1 MDSICYPDISQLR
14 EWLDQLKTSYFECD
28 SCAALHLPHMQ
39 NIDGIFDAKLD
50 IINNVLVLSAL
61 AELKPTAIITLVA
74 NISQINASSLTAK
87 VFLEINNENLPK
99 LVVSQSFSLE
109 AGITYRQFSH
119 FLQQAE
125 EQISGIVFEIFSNN
139 LLYANQDE
147 YEELASDDNDDDT
160 ESALDDKPSVI
171 IH

>member
-39 NIDGIFDAKLD
+39 NIDG
-50 IINNVLVLSAL
+50 LVLSAL

-147 YEELASDDNDDDT
+147 YEELESDDNDDDT
-160 ESALDDKPSVI
+160 ESDLDDKPSVI

>member
-99 LVVSQSFSLE
+99 LVVSQSFPLG
-109 AGITYRQFSH
+109 AGMTYRQFSH
-119 FLQQAE
+119 FIQEAE
-125 EQISGIVFEIFSNN
+125 EQISSIVFEIFSNN
-139 LLYANQDE
+139 LLYANHDE
-147 YEELASDDNDDDT
+147 FEEAEVEDDEVESD
-160 ESALDDKPSVI
+160 SDDKPSVI

>member
-99 LVVSQSFSLE
+99 LVVSQSFSLG
-109 AGITYRQFSH
+109 AGMTYRQFSH
-119 FLQQAE
+119 FIQEAE
-125 EQISGIVFEIFSNN
+125 EQISSIVFEIFTTN
-139 LLYANQDE
+139 LLYANHDE
-147 YEELASDDNDDDT
+147 FEEAEVEDDEVESD
-160 ESALDDKPSVI
+160 SDDKPSVI

>member
-1 MDSICYPDISQLR
+1 MDSIRYPDIAQLR
-14 EWLDQLKTSYFECD
+14 EWLAQLKTSYFECD

-39 NIDGIFDAKLD
+39 NIEGIFDAKLD
-50 IINNVLVLSAL
+50 IISNVLVLSAL

-87 VFLEINNENLPK
+87 VFLEINDENLPK

-109 AGITYRQFSH
+109 AGMTYRQFCH
-119 FLQQAE
+119 FIQQAE
-125 EQISGIVFEIFSNN
+125 EQISAIVFEIFSNN
-139 LLYANQDE
+139 LLYATQDAFN
-147 YEELASDDNDDDT
+147 EENNDED
-160 ESALDDKPSVI
+160 ESELLSDDKPAII

>member
-14 EWLDQLKTSYFECD
+14 AWLDQLKTSYFECD
-28 SCAALHLPHMQ
+28 SCSALHLPHMQ
-39 NIDGIFDAKLD
+39 NIEGIFDAKLD
-50 IINNVLVLSAL
+50 ILNNVLVLSAL
-61 AELKPTAIITLVA
+61 AELKPTAIVTLVA

-109 AGITYRQFSH
+109 AGMTYRQFCH

-125 EQISGIVFEIFSNN
+125 DQIAAIIFEIFSNN
-139 LLYANQDE
+139 LLYSNQDE
-147 YEELASDDNDDDT
+147 FSEDGEESDEDA
-160 ESALDDKPSVI
+160 ESDLDDKPSVI
-171 IH
+171 LH

>member
-1 MDSICYPDISQLR
+1 MDTISYPDISQLR

-61 AELKPTAIITLVA
+61 AELKPTAIVTLVA

-99 LVVSQSFSLE
+99 LIVSQSFSLE
-109 AGITYRQFSH
+109 AGMTYRQFCH

-125 EQISGIVFEIFSNN
+125 DQISSIVFEIYSNN
-139 LLYANQDE
+139 LLYSSQDE
-147 YEELASDDNDDDT
+147 FEEEMADPEVDDN
-160 ESALDDKPSVI
+160 PSI
-171 IH
+171 ILH

>member
-14 EWLDQLKTSYFECD
+14 AWLDELKTSYFECD
-28 SCAALHLPHMQ
+28 SCSALHLPHMQ
-39 NIDGIFDAKLD
+39 NIEGIFDAKLD
-50 IINNVLVLSAL
+50 ILNNVLILSAL

-109 AGITYRQFSH
+109 PGMTYRQFCH

-125 EQISGIVFEIFSNN
+125 DQIAAIIFEIFSNN
-139 LLYANQDE
+139 LLYSNHDE
-147 YEELASDDNDDDT
+147 FEEDDGEN
-160 ESALDDKPSVI
+160 ESLELELDDKSSVI

>member
-1 MDSICYPDISQLR
+1 MDSICYPDITKLR

-39 NIDGIFDAKLD
+39 NIEGIFDAKLD
-50 IINNVLVLSAL
+50 ILNNVLVLSAL
-61 AELKPTAIITLVA
+61 AELKPTAIVTLVA

-87 VFLEINNENLPK
+87 VFLEINDENLPK
-99 LVVSQSFSLE
+99 LIVSQSFSLE
-109 AGITYRQFSH
+109 AGMTYRQFCH

-125 EQISGIVFEIFSNN
+125 DQISAIIFEIFSNN

-147 YEELASDDNDDDT
+147 FRDEDDSTEEGS
-160 ESALDDKPSVI
+160 EPSSDDKPSVI
-171 IH
+171 LH

>member
-99 LVVSQSFSLE
+99 LVVSQSFSLG
-109 AGITYRQFSH
+109 AGMTYRQFSH
-119 FLQQAE
+119 FIQEAE
-125 EQISGIVFEIFSNN
+125 EQISSIVFEIFSNN
-139 LLYANQDE
+139 LLYANHDE
-147 YEELASDDNDDDT
+147 FEDAEVEYDEVESDP
-160 ESALDDKPSVI
+160 DDKPSVI

>member
-1 MDSICYPDISQLR
+1 MDSICSLNIPQLR

-28 SCAALHLPHMQ
+28 SCSALHLPHLQ
-39 NIDGIFDAKLD
+39 NIEGIFDAKLD
-50 IINNVLVLSAL
+50 IVNDVLVLSAL

-99 LVVSQSFSLE
+99 LVVSQSFPAK
-109 AGITYRQFSH
+109 AGMSYEQFKL
-119 FLQQAE
+119 FMEQAD
-125 EQISGIVFEIFSNN
+125 EQISGIVYEIFSND
-139 LLYANQDE
+139 LLYTNQDE
-147 YEELASDDNDDDT
+147 SEESDEEEF
-160 ESALDDKPSVI
+160 ESDPDDKPSVI

>member
-50 IINNVLVLSAL
+50 IMNNVLVLSAL

-87 VFLEINNENLPK
+87 VFSK
-99 LVVSQSFSLE
+99 LIMKIYL
-109 AGITYRQFSH
+109 
-119 FLQQAE
+119 
-125 EQISGIVFEIFSNN
+125 NWW
-139 LLYANQDE
+139 
-147 YEELASDDNDDDT
+147 
-160 ESALDDKPSVI
+160 
-171 IH
+171 

>member
-14 EWLDQLKTSYFECD
+14 TWLDQLKTSYFECD
-28 SCAALHLPHMQ
+28 TCAALHLPHMQ
-39 NIDGIFDAKLD
+39 NIEGIFDAKLD
-50 IINNVLVLSAL
+50 IVNNVLILSAL
-61 AELKPTAIITLVA
+61 AELKPTAIVTLVA

-109 AGITYRQFSH
+109 PGMTYRQFCH

-125 EQISGIVFEIFSNN
+125 DQIAAIIFEIFSNN

-147 YEELASDDNDDDT
+147 FIDEGESEDDAEPDAD
-160 ESALDDKPSVI
+160 LDDKPPATL
-171 IH
+171 H

>member
-1 MDSICYPDISQLR
+1 MDSICYPDITKLR

-28 SCAALHLPHMQ
+28 SCSALHLPHMQ

-50 IINNVLVLSAL
+50 ILNNVLVLSAL
-61 AELKPTAIITLVA
+61 AELKPTAIVTLVA

-99 LVVSQSFSLE
+99 LIVSQSFSLE
-109 AGITYRQFSH
+109 AGMTYRQFCH

-125 EQISGIVFEIFSNN
+125 EQISAIVFEILSNN
-139 LLYANQDE
+139 LLYANQDDFSE
-147 YEELASDDNDDDT
+147 DDDSS
-160 ESALDDKPSVI
+160 EEGSELSLDDKPSVI
-171 IH
+171 LH

>member
-1 MDSICYPDISQLR
+1 MDSLVVPGLDTLR
-14 EWLDQLKTSYFECD
+14 HWLDELGINFFECD
-28 SCAALHLPHMQ
+28 SCQALHLPHMQ
-39 NIDGIFDAKLD
+39 NFDGIFDAKLD
-50 IINNVLVLSAL
+50 ILNNVLVLSAL
-61 AELKPTAIITLVA
+61 AELKPTAIVTLVA

-147 YEELASDDNDDDT
+147 YEELESDDNDDDT
-160 ESALDDKPSVI
+160 ESDLDDKPSVI

>member
-74 NISQINASSLTAK
+74 NISQINASSLTTK

-99 LVVSQSFSLE
+99 LVVSQSFSLG
-109 AGITYRQFSH
+109 AGMTYRQFSH
-119 FLQQAE
+119 FIQEAE
-125 EQISGIVFEIFSNN
+125 EQISSIVFEIFSNN
-139 LLYANQDE
+139 LLYANHDE
-147 YEELASDDNDDDT
+147 FEEAEVEDDEVESD
-160 ESALDDKPSVI
+160 SDDKPSVI

>member
-74 NISQINASSLTAK
+74 NISQINASSLTTK

-99 LVVSQSFSLE
+99 LVVSQSFSFG
-109 AGITYRQFSH
+109 AGMTYRQFSH
-119 FLQQAE
+119 FIQEAE
-125 EQISGIVFEIFSNN
+125 EQISSIVFEIFSNN
-139 LLYANQDE
+139 LLYANHDE
-147 YEELASDDNDDDT
+147 FEEAEVEDDEVESD
-160 ESALDDKPSVI
+160 SDDKPSVI

>member
-1 MDSICYPDISQLR
+1 MDTICYPDISQLR

-99 LVVSQSFSLE
+99 LIVSQSFSLE
-109 AGITYRQFSH
+109 AGMTYRQLSH

-125 EQISGIVFEIFSNN
+125 EQISSIVFEIYSNN
-139 LLYANQDE
+139 LLYSNQDE
-147 YEELASDDNDDDT
+147 FEEEMTDPEVDDN
-160 ESALDDKPSVI
+160 PSII

>member
-28 SCAALHLPHMQ
+28 SCAAIHLPHMQ
-39 NIDGIFDAKLD
+39 NIEGIFDAKLD

-61 AELKPTAIITLVA
+61 AELKPTAIVTLVA

-87 VFLEINNENLPK
+87 IFLEINNENLPK
-99 LVVSQSFSLE
+99 LIVSQSFSLE
-109 AGITYRQFSH
+109 AGMTYRQFCH
-119 FLQQAE
+119 FLQQTE
-125 EQISGIVFEIFSNN
+125 DQISSIVFEIYSNN
-139 LLYANQDE
+139 LLYGNQDE
-147 YEELASDDNDDDT
+147 FDEETTD
-160 ESALDDKPSVI
+160 LDVEDKPSVI

>member
-39 NIDGIFDAKLD
+39 NIEGIFDAKLD

-61 AELKPTAIITLVA
+61 AELKPTAIVTLVA

-99 LVVSQSFSLE
+99 LIVSQSFSLE
-109 AGITYRQFSH
+109 AGMTYRQLP
-119 FLQQAE
+119 FLTANE
-125 EQISGIVFEIFSNN
+125 DQISSIIFEIYSNN
-139 LLYANQDE
+139 LLYSNQDE
-147 YEELASDDNDDDT
+147 FDEETVDLDIDDN
-160 ESALDDKPSVI
+160 PSVTL
-171 IH
+171 H

>member
-1 MDSICYPDISQLR
+1 MDTISYPDISQLR
-14 EWLDQLKTSYFECD
+14 EWLDKLKTSYFECD

-99 LVVSQSFSLE
+99 LIVSQSFSLE
-109 AGITYRQFSH
+109 AGMTYRQFCH

-125 EQISGIVFEIFSNN
+125 DQISSIVFEIFSNN
-139 LLYANQDE
+139 LLYSSQDE
-147 YEELASDDNDDDT
+147 FEEEMTDPEIDDN
-160 ESALDDKPSVI
+160 PSI
-171 IH
+171 ILH